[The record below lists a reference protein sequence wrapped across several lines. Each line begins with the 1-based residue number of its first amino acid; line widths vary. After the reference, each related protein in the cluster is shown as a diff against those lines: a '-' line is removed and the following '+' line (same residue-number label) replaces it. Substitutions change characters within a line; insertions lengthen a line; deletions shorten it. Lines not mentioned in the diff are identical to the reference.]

1 MTDTRF
7 NGVARIL
14 KEKMNKSVN
23 DGVFGI
29 GCELAEITAN
39 GLKINGYKDEIQD
52 YLVLENLTLKE
63 DYFTFSDEM
72 LGAEYRHKHK
82 IETPKEL
89 KPLAIGVK
97 VLVAVMGAE
106 FVVIGR
112 VVNAKPISSK

>member
-63 DYFTFSDEM
+63 DYFTFSDEA
-72 LGAEYRHKHK
+72 LGGEYRHKHK
-82 IETPKEL
+82 IETPQEL
-89 KPLAIGVK
+89 KPLDIGDN
-97 VLVAVMGAE
+97 VLVAIMGAE

-112 VVNAKPISSK
+112 VVNAKPISS

>member
-52 YLVLENLTLKE
+52 YLVLEKLTLKE
-63 DYFTFSDEM
+63 DYFTFSDEA
-72 LGAEYRHKHK
+72 LGGEYRHKHK
-82 IETPKEL
+82 IETPQEL
-89 KPLAIGVK
+89 KPLDIGDN
-97 VLVAVMGAE
+97 VLVAIMGAE

-112 VVNAKPISSK
+112 VVNAKPISS

>member
-1 MTDTRF
+1 
-7 NGVARIL
+7 
-14 KEKMNKSVN
+14 
-23 DGVFGI
+23 
-29 GCELAEITAN
+29 
-39 GLKINGYKDEIQD
+39 QD

-63 DYFTFSDEM
+63 DYFTFSDEVSS
-72 LGAEYRHKHK
+72 GEYRHKHK

-89 KPLAIGVK
+89 KPLTIGDK

>member
-1 MTDTRF
+1 MTDARF

-39 GLKINGYKDEIQD
+39 GLKINGYKDEMQD

-63 DYFTFSDEM
+63 DYFTFSDEVSS
-72 LGAEYRHKHK
+72 GEYRHKHK
-82 IETPKEL
+82 IET
-89 KPLAIGVK
+89 
-97 VLVAVMGAE
+97 
-106 FVVIGR
+106 
-112 VVNAKPISSK
+112 

>member
-1 MTDTRF
+1 MTDARF

-39 GLKINGYKDEIQD
+39 GLKINGYKDEMQD

-63 DYFTFSDEM
+63 DYFTFSDEVSS
-72 LGAEYRHKHK
+72 GEYRHKHK
-82 IETPKEL
+82 IDTPKEL
-89 KPLAIGVK
+89 KPLTIGDK
-97 VLVAVMGAE
+97 VLV
-106 FVVIGR
+106 
-112 VVNAKPISSK
+112 

>member
-1 MTDTRF
+1 MTDARF

-29 GCELAEITAN
+29 GCELAEITIN
-39 GLKINGYKDEIQD
+39 GLKVNGYKDEIQD

-63 DYFTFSDEM
+63 DYFTFSDEA
-72 LGAEYRHKHK
+72 LSGEYRHKHK
-82 IETPKEL
+82 IETTKEL
-89 KPLAIGVK
+89 KPLTIGDK

>member
-23 DGVFGI
+23 DGVFGM
-29 GCELAEITAN
+29 GCELGEITSN
-39 GLKINGYKDEIQD
+39 GLKVSGYKDEIQD
-52 YLVLENLTLKE
+52 YLVLENLMLKE
-63 DYFTFSDEM
+63 DYFTFSDEA
-72 LGAEYRHKHK
+72 LGGEYKHKHK

-89 KPLAIGVK
+89 KPLSIGDK
-97 VLVAVMGAE
+97 VLVTIMGAE

-112 VVNAKPISSK
+112 VVNAKPISS

>member
-1 MTDTRF
+1 MTDARF

-39 GLKINGYKDEIQD
+39 GLKVNGYKDEIQD

-63 DYFTFSDEM
+63 DYFTLSDEM

-89 KPLAIGVK
+89 KPLAIGDK

>member
-52 YLVLENLTLKE
+52 YLVLEKLTLKE
-63 DYFTFSDEM
+63 DYFTFSDEVSS
-72 LGAEYRHKHK
+72 GEYRHKHK

-89 KPLAIGVK
+89 KPLAIGDK
-97 VLVAVMGAE
+97 VLVAIMGAE

-112 VVNAKPISSK
+112 VVNAKPISS